1 MKKLISIGTFV
12 IALVA
17 GLMQATPRGQA
28 AQAPQGWAGAY
39 SDAQAGRGEK
49 LYGGNCAACHGPQL
63 LGGDR
68 APAVAGPA
76 FVARW
81 QGKTL
86 NDLVDYVY
94 TQMPLHGAGALA
106 RQQSADIVAF
116 MLKKTGV
123 AAGTGDLN
131 GGSAGPATRNA
142 GELKATGYYTKA
154 QAIRGKT
161 AFNRNCAFC
170 HTVDKTLFS
179 EENNKFI
186 LPRTF
191 GGRFV
196 ERVYHG
202 QVLYPTVYHL
212 FSKLQSMPAFNTKS
226 ISEQVRA
233 DILAYILENNDLP
246 AGDEELT
253 PEPAR
258 MKNMILGEKGFQSL
272 FNGKDFTGMKF
283 VVNPNCTAQPDG
295 CGQAVPSPDLIHVE
309 NGEIVC
315 QCNVHGYFYW
325 DKPYGDFTFRFEQK
339 FEKPADWDPSDK
351 LYFGGTGAL
360 IFITP
365 PHRTFPR
372 SVEIEGRYY
381 DFGEPFLIGGKG
393 KVQYDHGAW
402 MKVATPVGA
411 WDKVEIASKAGV
423 VKTYINGALVST
435 LSDHDYKP
443 GPIGMQLEGAPVRWR
458 NLRVKVE

>member
-1 MKKLISIGTFV
+1 MKKPLLLGVFVLSI
-12 IALVA
+12 A
-17 GLMQATPRGQA
+17 GLLLQAGVQGQA
-28 AQAPQGWAGAY
+28 AQDWAGSY
-39 SDAQAGRGEK
+39 SEAQAARGEK
-49 LYGGNCAACHGPQL
+49 LYGGNCAVCHGPQL

-76 FVARW
+76 LAARW
-81 QGKTL
+81 QAKPL
-86 NDLVDYVY
+86 PELLDYVHL
-94 TQMPLHGAGALA
+94 QMPLHGPGGLS

-116 MLKKTGV
+116 MLKKSGV
-123 AAGTGDLN
+123 AAGAADLN
-131 GGSAGPATRNA
+131 GGSAAPATRTT
-142 GELKATGYYTKA
+142 EPLKARGFFTRA

-170 HTVDKTLFS
+170 HTVDRKLFS
-179 EENNKFI
+179 EENNTFI

-191 GGRFV
+191 GGRFI

-202 QVLYPTVYHL
+202 HVLYPTVYHL
-212 FSKLQSMPAFNTKS
+212 FSKLQSMPAFNTNS

-233 DILAYILENNDLP
+233 DITAYILENNDLP

-253 PEPAR
+253 PDAVR
-258 MKNMILGEKGFQSL
+258 MKNMILGEKGFESL
-272 FNGKDFTGMKF
+272 FNGKDLTGMKF

-295 CGQAVPSPDLIHVE
+295 CGSVAPSPDLIHVE

-315 QCNVHGYFYW
+315 QCNIHGYFYW

-339 FEKPADWDPSDK
+339 FEKPADWDADDK

-360 IFITP
+360 IFIAP

-393 KVQYDHGAW
+393 KVEYDHDAY
-402 MKVATPVGA
+402 MKVATPVGS

-435 LSDHDYKP
+435 LSQHDYKP
-443 GPIGMQLEGAPVRWR
+443 GPIGMQLEGAPMRWR

>member
-1 MKKLISIGTFV
+1 MKKLLLLGVFVLSI
-12 IALVA
+12 A
-17 GLMQATPRGQA
+17 GLLLQVGVQGQA
-28 AQAPQGWAGAY
+28 AQDWAGSY
-39 SDAQAGRGEK
+39 SEAQAARGEK
-49 LYGGNCAACHGPQL
+49 LYGGNCAVCHGPQL

-76 FVARW
+76 LTARW
-81 QGKTL
+81 QAKPL
-86 NDLVDYVY
+86 PELLDYVY
-94 TQMPLHGAGALA
+94 LQMPLHGPGGLS

-116 MLKKTGV
+116 MLKKSGV
-123 AAGTGDLN
+123 AAGAADLN
-131 GGSAGPATRNA
+131 GGTAAPATRTTEA
-142 GELKATGYYTKA
+142 LKARGFYTRA

-170 HTVDKTLFS
+170 HTVDKKLFS
-179 EENNKFI
+179 EENNTFI

-191 GGRFV
+191 GGRFI

-226 ISEQVRA
+226 ISEQMRA
-233 DILAYILENNDLP
+233 DITAYILENNDLP

-253 PEPAR
+253 PDAVR
-258 MKNMILGEKGFQSL
+258 MKNMILGEKGFESL

-295 CGQAVPSPDLIHVE
+295 CGSVAPSPDLIHVE

-315 QCNVHGYFYW
+315 QCNIHGYFYW

-339 FEKPADWDPSDK
+339 FEKPADWDADDK

-360 IFITP
+360 IFIAP

-393 KVQYDHGAW
+393 KVEYDHDAY
-402 MKVATPVGA
+402 MKVATPVGS

-435 LSDHDYKP
+435 LRQHDYKP
-443 GPIGMQLEGAPVRWR
+443 GPIGMQLEGAPMRWR

>member
-1 MKKLISIGTFV
+1 MKKLLLLGVFVLSI
-12 IALVA
+12 A
-17 GLMQATPRGQA
+17 GLLLQVGVQGQA
-28 AQAPQGWAGAY
+28 AQDWAGSY
-39 SDAQAGRGEK
+39 SEAQAARGEK
-49 LYGGNCAACHGPQL
+49 LYGGNCAVCHGPQL

-76 FVARW
+76 LAARW
-81 QGKTL
+81 QAKPL
-86 NDLVDYVY
+86 PELLDYVHL
-94 TQMPLHGAGALA
+94 QMPLHGPGGLS

-116 MLKKTGV
+116 MLKKSGV
-123 AAGTGDLN
+123 AAGAADLN
-131 GGSAGPATRNA
+131 GGSAAPATRTT
-142 GELKATGYYTKA
+142 EPLKARGFYTRA

-170 HTVDKTLFS
+170 HTVDRKLFS
-179 EENNKFI
+179 EENNTFI

-191 GGRFV
+191 GGRFI

-202 QVLYPTVYHL
+202 HVLYPTVYHL

-226 ISEQVRA
+226 ISEQMRA
-233 DILAYILENNDLP
+233 DITAYILENNDLP

-253 PEPAR
+253 PDAVR
-258 MKNMILGEKGFQSL
+258 MKNMILGEKGFESL
-272 FNGKDFTGMKF
+272 FNGKDLTGMKF

-295 CGQAVPSPDLIHVE
+295 CGSVAPSPDLIHVE

-315 QCNVHGYFYW
+315 QCNIHGYFYW
-325 DKPYGDFTFRFEQK
+325 DKPYGDFTFRFDQK
-339 FEKPADWDPSDK
+339 FEKPADWDADDK

-360 IFITP
+360 IFIAP

-393 KVQYDHGAW
+393 KVEYDHDAY
-402 MKVATPVGA
+402 MKVATPVGS

-435 LSDHDYKP
+435 LRQHDYKP
-443 GPIGMQLEGAPVRWR
+443 GPIGMQLEGAPMRWR

>member
-1 MKKLISIGTFV
+1 MKKLLLLGVFVLSI
-12 IALVA
+12 A
-17 GLMQATPRGQA
+17 GLLLQAGVQGQA
-28 AQAPQGWAGAY
+28 AQDWAGSY
-39 SDAQAGRGEK
+39 SEAQAARGEK
-49 LYGGNCAACHGPQL
+49 LYGGNCAVCHGPQL

-76 FVARW
+76 LTARW
-81 QGKTL
+81 QAKPIPEL
-86 NDLVDYVY
+86 LDYVY
-94 TQMPLHGAGALA
+94 LQMPLHGPGGLS

-116 MLKKTGV
+116 MLKKSGV
-123 AAGTGDLN
+123 AAGAADLN
-131 GGSAGPATRNA
+131 GGTAAPATRTTEA
-142 GELKATGYYTKA
+142 LKARGFYTRA

-170 HTVDKTLFS
+170 HTVDKKLFS
-179 EENNKFI
+179 EENNTFI

-191 GGRFV
+191 GGRFI

-212 FSKLQSMPAFNTKS
+212 YSKLQSMPAFNTKS
-226 ISEQVRA
+226 ISEQMRA
-233 DILAYILENNDLP
+233 DITAYILENNDLP

-253 PEPAR
+253 PDAVR
-258 MKNMILGEKGFQSL
+258 MKNMILGEKGFESL
-272 FNGKDFTGMKF
+272 FNGKDLTGMKF

-295 CGQAVPSPDLIHVE
+295 CGSVAPSPDLIHVE

-315 QCNVHGYFYW
+315 QCNIHGYFYW

-339 FEKPADWDPSDK
+339 FEKPADWDADDK

-360 IFITP
+360 IFIAP

-393 KVQYDHGAW
+393 KVEYDHDAY
-402 MKVATPVGA
+402 MKVATPVGS

-435 LSDHDYKP
+435 LSQHDYKP
-443 GPIGMQLEGAPVRWR
+443 GPIGMQLEGAPMRWR